1 MPARHFRGSALRAS
15 GSSSSQQASSDTSS
29 VGGDENDDVDELD
42 YETFEEATLMN
53 VNLDDGDDPSS
64 GLDDAQSALKKKKKS
79 NAPKVGITVDPRP
92 ESERGAWYIS
102 QVSKR
107 PISL

>member
-64 GLDDAQSALKKKKKS
+64 GLDDAQSALKKKKKPACVKY
-79 NAPKVGITVDPRP
+79 NLFKKQRH
-92 ESERGAWYIS
+92 ES
-102 QVSKR
+102 
-107 PISL
+107 